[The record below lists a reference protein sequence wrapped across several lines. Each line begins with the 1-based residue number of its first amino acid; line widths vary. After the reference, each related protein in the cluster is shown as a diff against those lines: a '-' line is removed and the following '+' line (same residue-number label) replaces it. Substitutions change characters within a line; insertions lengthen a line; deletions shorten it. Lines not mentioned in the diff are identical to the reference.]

1 MEFYEGLLFQQRFKQ
16 NSGPFCRV
24 QQRALIPNLKRC
36 LNDLLGRTNF
46 KTPISV
52 SSHEGVKYIR
62 TPPEIRVESLRSLR
76 GILRCHP
83 KSACSKKMVSAELT
97 FANRKIHTFYWH
109 GQERSAWAG
118 ACDGSGWSEV
128 GASILVV
135 RRFLLDLWFSQALP
149 PSGRAGQ
156 PSPLADVPF
165 RGPLDSG

>member
-1 MEFYEGLLFQQRFKQ
+1 MEFYKGLLLQQRFKQ
-16 NSGPFCRV
+16 NSWPFCRV
-24 QQRALIPNLKRC
+24 QQRALIPHLKRC

-52 SSHEGVKYIR
+52 SSHKGVKYIR

-97 FANRKIHTFYWH
+97 FANRKIHTFYCH
-109 GQERSAWAG
+109 GRERRAWAG
-118 ACDGSGWSEV
+118 ACDGSGLV
-128 GASILVV
+128 GGRCEPS
-135 RRFLLDLWFSQALP
+135 RFLLDLWFPQALP

-156 PSPLADVPF
+156 PSPLGGRAC
-165 RGPLDSG
+165 GPLDSG